1 MNYRSKVKLITAIDV
16 LFLFLLCVSG
26 SSDGIIANLIYY
38 SAFAFPIFI
47 GIYFLYSPNENGG
60 KTVSNIKEELRKD
73 LSVSKKDF
81 LKSAPFVFPA
91 ILLIMLLSESTSLVL
106 ENFGLSNDVA
116 FEEPF
121 LQSVFI
127 HALLPAILEEFLFR
141 FIPINLLKANT
152 KYAILLSSVMFAFAH
167 ASLFQ
172 IPYALV
178 AGFVFSIL
186 YIAFGNVYICIALHF
201 LNNVISLMSIYG
213 VRNLYLILGVSIL
226 SLISAVLIFIYRK
239 DYTNTLKSL
248 FSGKKIKFYPE
259 PIFFILFSLFLA
271 ISTLAM
277 V

>member
-26 SSDGIIANLIYY
+26 SSDGILANLIYY

-60 KTVSNIKEELRKD
+60 KTVSDIKEELRKD

-91 ILLIMLLSESTSLVL
+91 ILLIMLLSEFTSLVF

-141 FIPINLLKANT
+141 FIPINLLKENT

-226 SLISAVLIFIYRK
+226 SIISAVFIFIYRK
-239 DYTNTLKSL
+239 DYTNAFKSL
-248 FSGKKIKFYPE
+248 FWSKKIKFYPE

-271 ISTLAM
+271 VSMLAL